1 MKNRA
6 LLVSLSTTLLI
17 SGCASMGK
25 DGRIGQNDG
34 SDPCFV
40 YLDRLDEMAIYY
52 KDQRMKDITAG
63 VLIGGGT
70 GALAGMVA
78 GGNSTAMI
86 VGGVTGAIVGG
97 FAADAYW
104 KNQLQKANNQLEQ
117 AMSLVG
123 NDLKQDI
130 DKLSS
135 LDKDITA
142 LVRCRTN
149 QRDMIKKQ
157 FAEGKIPI
165 QQAQQEWKK
174 WGELIR
180 KDQEEIKYLNEALD
194 NIRKIEDSYNVAA
207 TAIESPS
214 TVTEDMQK
222 KWKQELQIEKQKE
235 IVSAEE
241 ALKMQLT
248 AKRIKSTEKK
258 KLKYEH
264 KQKITEIQNQ
274 YASKEAKIKNKENP
288 KGNPLKLMISS
299 VHEKHESIQK
309 SKDQF
314 DNLALEA
321 GKNNGFEQI
330 NSKLFP
336 VYKYADFLAY
346 THSAS
351 KYGAFIS
358 SPAENG

>member
-1 MKNRA
+1 MKKKA
-6 LLVSLSTTLLI
+6 LLVSLSTALLV

-25 DGRIGQNDG
+25 GGRIGQNDG

-70 GALAGMVA
+70 GVLVGMAA
-78 GGNSTAMI
+78 GGSSAAMI
-86 VGGVTGAIVGG
+86 AGGLTGAIAGG

-104 KNQLQKANNQLEQ
+104 KNQLKKSNNQLEQ
-117 AMSLVG
+117 AISAVG
-123 NDLKQDI
+123 SDLKQDI

-135 LDKDITA
+135 LDKDITE

-157 FAEGKIPI
+157 FAEGKITI

-174 WGELIR
+174 WGDLIH
-180 KDQEEIKYLNEALD
+180 KDQKEIKYLNEALD

-207 TAIESPS
+207 TAIESPA
-214 TVTEDMQK
+214 TITEDMQR
-222 KWKQELQIEKQKE
+222 KWQQELQMEKDRE
-235 IVSAEE
+235 IASAEV
-241 ALKMQLT
+241 ALKTQLA
-248 AKRIKSTEKK
+248 AKRIKQKEKS
-258 KLKYEH
+258 KLNHEH
-264 KQKITEIQNQ
+264 KQKIAEIQNQ

-299 VHEKHESIQK
+299 VHEKHQSIQK
-309 SKDQF
+309 SKAQF
-314 DNLALEA
+314 DSLALEA
-321 GKNNGFEQI
+321 GNNNGFEQI
-330 NSKLFP
+330 NSRLSP
-336 VYKYADFLAY
+336 IYKYANIFV
-346 THSAS
+346 
-351 KYGAFIS
+351 
-358 SPAENG
+358 